1 MNLIEVNDPGSE
13 ILAPFGNLKNK
24 KHENHIVIDGS
35 QTLEN
40 LLLQGATPRY
50 VVATDHFYQ
59 NIKTIPQCPL
69 YVAPRELLE
78 SLIGFRLHQ
87 GVLALFDKPANVA
100 LTQLEDRVL
109 CLNGLTGPE
118 NVGTIIRSLVAFG
131 MNSLLVDSKT
141 VSPYSRRVARVS
153 MGTYNR
159 IKLCEYGNVTH
170 ALESLKKAGY
180 TIIGTRNAPGS
191 QSISTFKFPQKF
203 VLVIGSEGRGMDLEV
218 EALCDVM
225 IKISIEPGVD
235 SLNAAQAASI
245 ILHRVREA

>member
-1 MNLIEVNDPGSE
+1 MNLIEVTDPSDE
-13 ILAPFGNLKNK
+13 ILVPFGNLKNK
-24 KHENHIVIDGS
+24 KHQDHIVIDGS

-50 VVATDHFYQ
+50 VVATKRFFE
-59 NIKTIPQCPL
+59 NIQTIPECPL

-87 GVLALFDKPANVA
+87 GVLALFDKPANVSLSA
-100 LTQLEDRVL
+100 LEDRIL

-131 MNSLLVDSKT
+131 MNSLLVDAKT

-153 MGTYNR
+153 MGTFNK
-159 IKLCEYGNVTH
+159 IKVCEYTDVATG
-170 ALESLKKAGY
+170 LKQLKEAGH
-180 TIIGTRNAPGS
+180 TIIGTRNTPNS
-191 QSISTFKFPQKF
+191 KCISTFKFPEKF
-203 VLVIGSEGRGMDLEV
+203 VLVIGSEGRGMDQEV
-218 EALCDVM
+218 EALCDTM
-225 IKISIEPGVD
+225 LKISIEPGVD

-245 ILHRVREA
+245 ILHRTY